1 MKITPNSK
9 FTLAQLPK
17 NESELKE
24 IVDYHAQ
31 FTAKYFCIELGK
43 SNKSQHR
50 FRDWVCESMLGMTSG
65 GYQQLQSI
73 WLESEKDKQSVLN
86 LVSRFESQLA
96 NLPDTI
102 FIKDLMDSEGYNSL
116 STIEDAIHYKRGW
129 GLVEEGVFEDELDSD
144 FEVAI
149 LEKFQVV
156 KMFTTYPDSDKYGI
170 PSHASEDGSIKYVES
185 YYTSSIDKAVFEII
199 SVDTG
204 DDSVGSIW
212 YELKRK

>member
-102 FIKDLMDSEGYNSL
+102 FIKDLMDSEGFNSL
-116 STIEDAIHYKRGW
+116 STMEDAVSYLRRDIR
-129 GLVEEGVFEDELDSD
+129 ENDDFESELESD

-149 LEKFQVV
+149 LEEFHVV
-156 KMFTTYPDSDKYGI
+156 KMYTTYPDSEKYGI
-170 PSHASEDGSIKYVES
+170 PYHASETGSLEHVDK
-185 YYTSSIDKAVFEII
+185 YYTSSINRDEFEVI
-199 SVDTG
+199 SADNG
-204 DDSVGSIW
+204 DDGVGYIW